1 MDTNYISRD
10 IHVVKRFFW
19 GEILLHLQFFL
30 LTDLFAEFVCAE
42 LRMVCACFLEIHFHA
57 KMQNPAQKNAEYAI
71 KFARF
76 SAN

>member
-10 IHVVKRFFW
+10 IHVVKHFFC
-19 GEILLHLQFFL
+19 EILLHLQFYL
-30 LTDLFAEFVCAE
+30 LTDFFAEFVCAE